1 MRGCQMVLM
10 LVKRRSAM
18 GVHAALG
25 ITRQARCWGGPEGTA
40 WAARVLIAVILGDD
54 LQIEPLRAGG
64 RVCCVVVER
73 TLDGERG
80 EGQHVVGGSRT
91 GAGRLVGMEW
101 RGPMPTWDVD

>member
-1 MRGCQMVLM
+1 VRGCQMVLM

-25 ITRQARCWGGPEGTA
+25 ITRQARCWGGPKATA
-40 WAARVLIAVILGDD
+40 WAAQVLIAAILGDD
-54 LQIEPLRAGG
+54 LQIDVRASGCG
-64 RVCCVVVER
+64 VVVAR

-80 EGQHVVGGSRT
+80 EGQLVVGGSRT

-101 RGPMPTWDVD
+101 RGPMPTWDGD

>member
-25 ITRQARCWGGPEGTA
+25 ITRQAGCWGGPKATA
-40 WAARVLIAVILGDD
+40 WAARVEIAAILGDD
-54 LQIEPLRAGG
+54 LQIEPLRTLCRRWG
-64 RVCCVVVER
+64 VVVAR

-80 EGQHVVGGSRT
+80 EGQLVVGGSRT

-101 RGPMPTWDVD
+101 RGPMPTWDGD